1 MRLAKTV
8 MALIALGMT
17 SMPAAFAQ
25 GVSESS
31 IIGADVT
38 INDISRNVSEIGLD
52 GLLENAEDTADRIRL
67 VTDPEEVTIIQLGE
81 RRTAVSEEIEQ
92 FMRDHEP
99 VLADLRNAVQINAVL
114 FEILNAKG
122 IGAPEVLAADVGE
135 DNAITVYAFATQA
148 PGN

>member
-8 MALIALGMT
+8 IALVALGMT
-17 SMPAAFAQ
+17 AMPAAFAQ

-38 INDISRNVSEIGLD
+38 INEVSRNVSEIGLD

-81 RRTAVSEEIEQ
+81 RRTAVTEEIEQ
-92 FMRDHEP
+92 FMRDHQP